1 MDFVMSR
8 ASARDSTHVVADVVT
23 HVFTHVGYHV
33 FTHVGTHASTRDRF
47 PPVALRPPRS
57 ALPGPSVETGRGL
70 TVKPVACR
78 APIIRRLAWTPLLA
92 GLFLLWTASGCSTGN
107 RASVDVEGVDVEGE
121 SGADAR
127 QTHGTVPAQLRRPAP
142 RDQGYI
148 GSVACQPCHREIFA
162 RYQSHPM
169 AHSFMRIGNESAT
182 ATESA
187 VGAKLTA
194 ARDSAL
200 ETGAEST
207 ARSATESAAEST
219 AIAATE
225 SAADAATS
233 HFPEFAALPVA
244 FRRGTA
250 RGYGVELRDGRLWHR
265 ESRGNEY
272 SQSEPIAFAIGSGR
286 RGRSYV
292 LNRDGWLTMSPL
304 SWYAA
309 ERRWDL
315 SPEYAP
321 ESHPRFDRPVSDRC
335 VQCHAGRVERASISP
350 ETPPATGDVVRYSPR
365 VATELA
371 IGCER
376 CHGPGERHV
385 AKHGGGLATIET
397 AKRLTDRVTDR
408 PSDDSICNPARLPS
422 DRADD
427 VCNQCHLSG
436 ATQVLRYGRTHG
448 DFRPGDRLGDIWIT
462 LEDESRRP
470 ASGSTEAVQ
479 AVSHVWQM
487 RASRCFEAS
496 GGELRCVSC
505 HDPHGIPDE
514 RSRVAFFDG
523 KCLACHSAE
532 ACEAPSRERSAPP
545 ADGSCIA
552 CHMPRLPASDVPHT
566 TQTDHRIAR
575 RPAGGGSASA
585 RTARAARPD
594 LVDVPPWEIQR
605 ARVLQVAQQAELERS
620 PTLAIEVLN
629 RLKPFESI
637 IEGDADLL
645 DSRAI
650 CRLLAGQRAEA
661 IQDWERLLN
670 LDPARLSALQS
681 LLTVHMD
688 MGETTRAA
696 SYAERSLALHPRQS
710 DVLFRYSVLAERLG
724 RFERAAEAI
733 EAAWRLNPASAAIR
747 QRRATLRTWTG
758 EPPATSPSL
767 HEKTR

>member
-1 MDFVMSR
+1 M
-8 ASARDSTHVVADVVT
+8 
-23 HVFTHVGYHV
+23 
-33 FTHVGTHASTRDRF
+33 
-47 PPVALRPPRS
+47 
-57 ALPGPSVETGRGL
+57 ETGRSL
-70 TVKPVACR
+70 TVKPVAWR
-78 APIIRRLAWTPLLA
+78 APIIRRLARTPVLA
-92 GLFLLWTASGCSTGN
+92 GLCLLWAASGCSTGDQ
-107 RASVDVEGVDVEGE
+107 ASVDVEGE

-127 QTHGTVPAQLRRPAP
+127 QAHETVPASLRRPTP
-142 RDQGYI
+142 RDLGYI

-169 AHSFMRIGNESAT
+169 AHSFTRIGNESAT

-187 VGAKLTA
+187 VGAKPTA
-194 ARDSAL
+194 ARDSA
-200 ETGAEST
+200 AP
-207 ARSATESAAEST
+207 AESAAD
-219 AIAATE
+219 AATE
-225 SAADAATS
+225 SAADADTS

-250 RGYGVELRDGRLWHR
+250 REYGVELRDGRLWHR
-265 ESRGNEY
+265 ESSGTEY

-385 AKHGGGLATIET
+385 AKHSGDFATIGT
-397 AKRLTDRVTDR
+397 AKGLTDRGTDR

-532 ACEAPSRERSAPP
+532 ACEAPARERSAPP

-585 RTARAARPD
+585 RTAGAARPD
-594 LVDVPPWEIQR
+594 LVDVPPWEIRR
-605 ARVLQVAQQAELERS
+605 ARVLQAAQQAELERS

-637 IEGDADLL
+637 VEGDADLL

-767 HEKTR
+767 QKKTR

>member
-1 MDFVMSR
+1 M
-8 ASARDSTHVVADVVT
+8 
-23 HVFTHVGYHV
+23 
-33 FTHVGTHASTRDRF
+33 
-47 PPVALRPPRS
+47 
-57 ALPGPSVETGRGL
+57 
-70 TVKPVACR
+70 
-78 APIIRRLAWTPLLA
+78 IIRRLAWVPMLA
-92 GLFLLWTASGCSTGN
+92 GLSLLWAAGGCSTGN
-107 RASVDVEGVDVEGE
+107 RASVDAEGE
-121 SGADAR
+121 VDSDAR
-127 QTHGTVPAQLRRPAP
+127 HFQETVPAQLRRPTP
-142 RDQGYI
+142 PDQGYI

-187 VGAKLTA
+187 VNAKPTA
-194 ARDSAL
+194 AR
-200 ETGAEST
+200 
-207 ARSATESAAEST
+207 ESAAPAESA

-225 SAADAATS
+225 SASAADAS

-250 RGYGVELRDGRLWHR
+250 REYGVELRDGRLWHR
-265 ESRGNEY
+265 ESSGTEY

-335 VQCHAGRVERASISP
+335 VQCHAGRVERASTSP
-350 ETPPATGDVVRYSPR
+350 KTPPATGDVVRYSPR
-365 VATELA
+365 VAAELA

-385 AKHGGGLATIET
+385 AKHSGDSATIGT
-397 AKRLTDRVTDR
+397 AKALTDRVTER

-470 ASGSTEAVQ
+470 APGSTEAMQ

-487 RASRCFEAS
+487 RASRCYEAS

-532 ACEAPSRERSAPP
+532 ACEAPARERSASP

-575 RPAGGGSASA
+575 RPAGGVGSANA
-585 RTARAARPD
+585 RAVGAARPD
-594 LVDVPPWEIQR
+594 LVGVPPWEIQR
-605 ARVLQVAQQAELERS
+605 ARVLQVAQQAELEHS
-620 PTLAIEVLN
+620 PKLAIEVLSQ
-629 RLKPFESI
+629 LKPFESI
-637 IEGDADLL
+637 LEGDADLL

-661 IQDWERLLN
+661 IQDWDRVLN

-733 EAAWRLNPASAAIR
+733 EAAWRLNPASSAIR
-747 QRRATLRTWTG
+747 QRRATLRAWTG
-758 EPPATSPSL
+758 EPPATSPSR